1 MTRVTVSIFILLR
14 DLVLSKV
21 MTEDSSHFS
30 EDPPGLGQV
39 LQSVRG
45 GGEHCYY
52 ITLLLI
58 SVSNGIDQTLS

>member
-1 MTRVTVSIFILLR
+1 
-14 DLVLSKV
+14 

-30 EDPPGLGQV
+30 KDPPGLGQV

-52 ITLLLI
+52 IPLLLI